1 VDGLIGLYQAQP
13 FWSWAA
19 LAAALLAVEVVS
31 GSGWL
36 LWAAASAG
44 VTGAAVLGLRL
55 SFPMALL
62 LFALL
67 TMVSTLLARRYFPRS
82 AVAHSHD
89 INDNVARLVGHQGS
103 AVGAFAAGAGRV
115 FIDGKEW
122 AAEVEDG
129 EPLGPG
135 DPVRVTGVDGAR
147 LKVRRA

>member
-1 VDGLIGLYQAQP
+1 MAWLTQLYLTQP
-13 FWSWAA
+13 FWLWAA
-19 LAAALLAVEVVS
+19 LAAALLTIEIIT
-31 GSGWL
+31 GSGWM

-44 VTGAAVLGLRL
+44 VTAIAVNWL

-67 TMVSTLLARRYFPRS
+67 TMASTLAARRYFPRS
-82 AVAHSHD
+82 AVAHGHD
-89 INDNVARLVGHQGS
+89 INDNVARLVGHRGS
-103 AVGAFAAGAGRV
+103 AVAAFKAGAGRV

-122 AAEVEDG
+122 AAELEDG